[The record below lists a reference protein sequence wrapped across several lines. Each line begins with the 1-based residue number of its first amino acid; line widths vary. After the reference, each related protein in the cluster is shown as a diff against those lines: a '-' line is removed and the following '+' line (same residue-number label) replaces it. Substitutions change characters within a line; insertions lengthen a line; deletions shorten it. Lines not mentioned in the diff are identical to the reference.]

1 MVALDWKYSKR
12 ERRKRSEFFLT
23 LGYRFHWIDSKT
35 DCKIFTI
42 NNLEV
47 ATIKKRFKVYI
58 QFNSVTQSCLTLCDS
73 MDCSTPAFPIHQQL
87 LGLSQTHVH
96 WVSDAV
102 QPSHPLSSPFPPA
115 FNLSQH
121 QGLSNES
128 VLPIRWPKYWSFSIS
143 INPSNEYLGLI

>member
-23 LGYRFHWIDSKT
+23 LEYRFHWIDSKT

-102 QPSHPLSSPFPPA
+102 QPSHPLSSLSPPTFTFA
-115 FNLSQH
+115 ASRSFQMSQFFTSGGQRIQLQH
-121 QGLSNES
+121 QFFQWIFRTDFL
-128 VLPIRWPKYWSFSIS
+128 
-143 INPSNEYLGLI
+143 